1 MQIRNRNLDAA
12 VVSAAGGLIILSVGL
27 IGLKLVLFGGDT
39 ATSDIAEVVAGTL
52 WGALILVF
60 SALLFID
67 LKRNRVYGAAI
78 IVLSFASWYG
88 TSGGLFLGF
97 VITFLGGI
105 MGFIWKPKETA
116 GEKVEPVKS

>member
-39 ATSDIAEVVAGTL
+39 ATSDIAEVLAGTL
-52 WGALILVF
+52 WGALILAF

-116 GEKVEPVKS
+116 GEKAKSVKS